1 MHSLVLSIHLF
12 PPLMDNVIRAYF
24 DGGESRKTL
33 AVFAV
38 GAGKT
43 ENRAGVIHTSVQL
56 IPLVCE

>member
-1 MHSLVLSIHLF
+1 
-12 PPLMDNVIRAYF
+12 MDNVIRAYF

-33 AVFAV
+33 AVSAV